1 MVREKMRIKE
11 NCVRG
16 QLNRSMERST
26 IRIKLRMSTIK
37 LTDHMKPKKKDH
49 TKVWLLQSYSEGER
63 KTFLEVEREK
73 DVGGRE
79 ERGGEKGS

>member
-37 LTDHMKPKKKDH
+37 LTDHMKPKKKEDH
-49 TKVWLLQSYSEGER
+49 TKVWMLQPYS
-63 KTFLEVEREK
+63 
-73 DVGGRE
+73 VGGRE
-79 ERGGEKGS
+79 